1 MRKACPYYIQ
11 HRDVSF
17 WKGEGGC
24 PAHSPNFF
32 KTGIFSRDSHQEKR
46 ILNEL
51 KQSSIKNHCGTL
63 YKESR
68 LNFFRRYDV
77 IHLSTSSPW
86 IKVLKIVESF
96 FSFRFV
102 GGNRS
107 LHLSI
112 LKNCAMHLT
121 KASKCFKMTESVY
134 YFIFLG
140 NQLAKGVL
148 VSNQRRVSRS
158 FSDNSNT
165 RRSRGGEVRGPD
177 TDPDLSPVP
186 LDPPVY
192 LSSIYIQS
200 NTIMS

>member
-1 MRKACPYYIQ
+1 
-11 HRDVSF
+11 
-17 WKGEGGC
+17 
-24 PAHSPNFF
+24 
-32 KTGIFSRDSHQEKR
+32 
-46 ILNEL
+46 
-51 KQSSIKNHCGTL
+51 
-63 YKESR
+63 
-68 LNFFRRYDV
+68 
-77 IHLSTSSPW
+77 
-86 IKVLKIVESF
+86 
-96 FSFRFV
+96 
-102 GGNRS
+102 
-107 LHLSI
+107 
-112 LKNCAMHLT
+112 MHLT

-200 NTIMS
+200 NTIMSQFSVSFIIPCMGLTQKRRFKRVPCDFKERRANQNLLSCKATSSACPWSCERFIYIKSRLLSLKEHNH